1 MGNTKKANSSP
12 TEKAKSKDIKAGR
25 LEVKKAEKTK
35 EISSKKAKSTSLESV
50 QKKKKSPAAKVKKA
64 KLTSLKSVKN
74 DKQIVDSDQVEA
86 PFIVQEKVK
95 KNPAKKA
102 KKNGNPLSGVTYA
115 AFKPR
120 AEIEAHNEI
129 ESGKAKKCQ
138 KSKKEVSKPAEDNTT
153 KNKKSKT
160 K

>member
-1 MGNTKKANSSP
+1 MVR
-12 TEKAKSKDIKAGR
+12 KSNYLTFITDIKAGR

-64 KLTSLKSVKN
+64 KLTSVKTVKN
-74 DKQIVDSDQVEA
+74 DKQIVDSYQVEA
-86 PFIVQEKVK
+86 PSIVQEKVK

-120 AEIEAHNEI
+120 AEIEGI
-129 ESGKAKKCQ
+129 SLF
-138 KSKKEVSKPAEDNTT
+138 
-153 KNKKSKT
+153 
-160 K
+160 